1 MSYYGYVVLNTL
13 IYVLN
18 VVQFLILV
26 RAIIS
31 WLPIGMDNVVV
42 RFIYQ
47 VTEPILAPA
56 RELIDKT
63 PIGGNMMVDFSPII
77 VWLVIDYIIIP
88 LLKIL
93 IRF

>member
-1 MSYYGYVVLNTL
+1 
-13 IYVLN
+13 
-18 VVQFLILV
+18 
-26 RAIIS
+26 
-31 WLPIGMDNVVV
+31 MDNVVV

>member
-1 MSYYGYVVLNTL
+1 LSYYGYVVLNTL